1 MAAEVLLMADVK
13 DLGVEGDVV
22 TVADGYARNY
32 LLPRNLAAPVTDVTR
47 KRLEKIRREREEVR
61 KAELEAARQIAEK
74 LEQSSCTIPVKVG
87 EEDKMFGS
95 VTSADI
101 AEVLAAKGVE
111 IDKHKIA
118 LDEPIRELGV
128 YDIRIKIHTDVDASV
143 KIWIVEE

>member
-1 MAAEVLLMADVK
+1 
-13 DLGVEGDVV
+13 
-22 TVADGYARNY
+22 
-32 LLPRNLAAPVTDVTR
+32 
-47 KRLEKIRREREEVR
+47 
-61 KAELEAARQIAEK
+61 
-74 LEQSSCTIPVKVG
+74 
-87 EEDKMFGS
+87 MFGS